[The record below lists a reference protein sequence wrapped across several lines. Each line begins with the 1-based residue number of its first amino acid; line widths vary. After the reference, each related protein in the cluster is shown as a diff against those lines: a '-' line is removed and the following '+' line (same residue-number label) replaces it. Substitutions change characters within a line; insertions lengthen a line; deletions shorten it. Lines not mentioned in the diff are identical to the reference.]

1 MKAEFVHNTNDD
13 LMIANTARVSFNN
26 WNSELDMTLNSK
38 GIPKDVSLINYLAR
52 ELHISP
58 FFHVRLTLELPMDAI
73 DLYTIEDPTYLF
85 RAVWTPS
92 GYRNN
97 QEMMYFR
104 HSYYGWVRL
113 LKEGIIKKP
122 YQGGVY
128 AALDK
133 EAFRLSN
140 HAYNLNSMWK
150 PEFDTAED
158 YTTDAVPNDHF
169 IDYSMRT
176 TAAISIMRQMFTHR
190 QFDTNEMS
198 RRYVS
203 TVPDMYHPD
212 EWRMKPDN
220 AKQGSGSVH
229 TDTALISSTYKL
241 LTDKSVADYESMIQS
256 NIAPEQARFVLLQ
269 GMESTTIFTG
279 SAVTW
284 KRMIAL
290 RTDSHAQLEI
300 QELARQCEEQLLQH
314 TAYSLT

>member
-1 MKAEFVHNTNDD
+1 
-13 LMIANTARVSFNN
+13 VSFNN

-73 DLYTIEDPTYLF
+73 DLYDIEDPTYLF

-169 IDYSMRT
+169 IDYSMRV
-176 TAAISIMRQMFTHR
+176 TAPIPIMRQMFTHR
-190 QFDTNEMS
+190 FLDSNESS
-198 RRYVS
+198 RRYIS
-203 TVPDMYHPD
+203 SEPDTYEPTS
-212 EWRMKPDN
+212 WRMKPEGSI
-220 AKQGSGSVH
+220 KQGSVGIHPSSDVITDAYKESVEKAVEVY
-229 TDTALISSTYKL
+229 TGMIDIS
-241 LTDKSVADYESMIQS
+241 V
-256 NIAPEQARFVLLQ
+256 APEQARFVLPQ

-279 SAVTW
+279 SVVTW
-284 KRMIAL
+284 ERMIVL